1 MGKICPKL
9 QLTPHKKD
17 NFNQPASMA
26 FDPAIPIS
34 THSQSDNP
42 THSKTDSS
50 CRQGC
55 TAIHIPLGRKQ
66 QISESS

>member
-26 FDPAIPIS
+26 FDPAIQFKLIL
-34 THSQSDNP
+34 TQNRHQS
-42 THSKTDSS
+42 
-50 CRQGC
+50 RF
-55 TAIHIPLGRKQ
+55 
-66 QISESS
+66 